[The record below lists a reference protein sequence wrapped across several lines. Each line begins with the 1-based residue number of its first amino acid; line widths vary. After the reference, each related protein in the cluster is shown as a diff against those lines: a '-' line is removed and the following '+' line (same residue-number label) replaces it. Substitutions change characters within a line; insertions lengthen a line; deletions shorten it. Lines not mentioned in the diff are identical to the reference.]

1 MSVRVYLDKED
12 VKERLKEI
20 ENDSTQDRC
29 DKFSIDVDIDD
40 IDHNDLE
47 DEDWYEDSF
56 SEHLDDDDLNNAR
69 EEGYDDG
76 YEDGIEDGKKYV
88 NNTLL
93 ILRDMIAVGSSD
105 KNIVEKLKEILRDN
119 GEL

>member
-1 MSVRVYLDKED
+1 MSVRIYLDKD
-12 VKERLKEI
+12 KVKKRLKEI
-20 ENDSTQDRC
+20 ENDSTYGRY

-47 DEDWYEDSF
+47 NEDWYED
-56 SEHLDDDDLNNAR
+56 EWGDRLDQDDIDDAR

-76 YEDGIEDGKKYV
+76 YEAAKEENKNETMNKF
-88 NNTLL
+88 L
-93 ILRDMIAVGSSD
+93 ILRDMIATGSSNG
-105 KNIVEKLKEILRDN
+105 NIVKKLKEILRDE